1 MKNFFKDKIYQSY
14 LSVFSLLLI
23 VSICLI
29 AFYQCD
35 KHLIEKHAL
44 RHFFNTVI
52 TFLFS
57 IPLVSSFRKLRSE
70 HLYLKN
76 KSKKIES
83 LDLLTNAYN
92 RKEGLKILED
102 LSKSMK
108 QSERSASICFI
119 DILNLTYINN
129 KSGLQAGDNIVKITV
144 NILKDSFRNS
154 DKVVRLEGNK
164 FMVILPDCSLAAKN
178 TLIKKLENKLSL
190 FNKLN
195 KKNYFIEL
203 NILYVEYKGEE
214 KESFVNN
221 SINRLAL
228 NKKNTSINDSVMQEE
243 ILVGIN
249 NNEFKTFFQPK
260 IFSKD
265 KKVQF
270 EALVRWIHPEK
281 GMISPSF
288 FIPVS
293 ETSFLIHRITE
304 LVLKDSLEAA
314 KKLNTCISV
323 NISPLFFEKE
333 SFVRDIKNILV
344 DSESRNLIIL
354 EITERS
360 AMIHSI
366 STLEKMNK
374 LINLG
379 VKFSIDDFG
388 TGYSSLSYLEKFPIS
403 ELKIDRSFITNV
415 EKSSINSLII
425 SFSVKVGELSGF
437 EVIAEGVETKEEI
450 EKLISLGCYNFQGY
464 YFDKAQPLEVIL
476 KDYSKDKYLKKLD
489 FINTEKSD

>member
-1 MKNFFKDKIYQSY
+1 
-14 LSVFSLLLI
+14 
-23 VSICLI
+23 
-29 AFYQCD
+29 
-35 KHLIEKHAL
+35 
-44 RHFFNTVI
+44 
-52 TFLFS
+52 
-57 IPLVSSFRKLRSE
+57 
-70 HLYLKN
+70 
-76 KSKKIES
+76 
-83 LDLLTNAYN
+83 
-92 RKEGLKILED
+92 
-102 LSKSMK
+102 
-108 QSERSASICFI
+108 
-119 DILNLTYINN
+119 
-129 KSGLQAGDNIVKITV
+129 
-144 NILKDSFRNS
+144 
-154 DKVVRLEGNK
+154 
-164 FMVILPDCSLAAKN
+164 MVILPDCSLAAKN

-281 GMISPSF
+281 GMIPPSF

-489 FINTEKSD
+489 FINTKKSD

>member
-1 MKNFFKDKIYQSY
+1 MKKIFKDKIYPNY
-14 LSVFSLLLI
+14 LPIFILLLI
-23 VSICLI
+23 VFICLI
-29 AFYQCD
+29 VVYQFEEQ
-35 KHLIEKHAL
+35 LTEKHSL
-44 RHFFNTVI
+44 RHFFNTII

-83 LDLLTNAYN
+83 LDLLTSAYN
-92 RKEGLKILED
+92 RKEGLKILEE
-102 LSKSMK
+102 LSKSVK
-108 QSERSASICFI
+108 KSERSASTCFI

-129 KSGLQAGDNIVKITV
+129 KLGLQAGDNIVKITV
-144 NILKDSFRNS
+144 NMLKDSFRNS

-164 FMVILPDCSLAAKN
+164 FMVILPDCSLVAKN
-178 TLIKKLENKLSL
+178 RLIKKLENKLSL

-203 NILYVEYKGEE
+203 NILYIEYKGEE
-214 KESFVNN
+214 IDSFVNN

-228 NKKNTSINDSVMQEE
+228 NKKNKTIKNSDMQEE
-243 ILVGIN
+243 MLLGIN

-265 KKVQF
+265 KKVHF

-281 GMISPSF
+281 GMIPPNV

-304 LVLKDSLEAA
+304 LVLKDSLKAA
-314 KKLNTCISV
+314 KELNTCISV
-323 NISPLFFEKE
+323 NISPLVFEKE
-333 SFVRDIKNILV
+333 TFVRDIKNILV
-344 DSESRNLIIL
+344 DSEARSLIIL

-450 EKLISLGCYNFQGY
+450 EKLICLGCYNFQGY

>member
-1 MKNFFKDKIYQSY
+1 MKNIFKNKMYSNY
-14 LSVFSLLLI
+14 LPVFILLLVVFI
-23 VSICLI
+23 YLMVFYLCDERLI
-29 AFYQCD
+29 GN
-35 KHLIEKHAL
+35 HAI
-44 RHFFNTVI
+44 RHFLNTI
-52 TFLFS
+52 FTFLFS
-57 IPLVSSFRKLRSE
+57 IPLVSSFRKIRSE
-70 HLYLKN
+70 HIYLKN
-76 KSKKIES
+76 KSKEIES
-83 LDLLTNAYN
+83 LDLLTGAYN

-102 LSKSMK
+102 LSKSVRL
-108 QSERSASICFI
+108 SERSASTFFI

-129 KSGLQAGDNIVKITV
+129 KLGLQAGDDIVKITV
-144 NILKDSFRNS
+144 NILKDIFRSS

-164 FMVILPDCSLAAKN
+164 FMVILLDCLPAAKN
-178 TLIKKLENKLSL
+178 TLIKKLENRLFI

-214 KESFVNN
+214 NEIFVNN

-228 NKKNTSINDSVMQEE
+228 NKKNTSVKDSVMQEE
-243 ILVGIN
+243 ILSGLN

-265 KKVQF
+265 KKVHF
-270 EALVRWIHPEK
+270 EALVRWKHPKK
-281 GMISPSF
+281 GMIPPSV

-293 ETSFLIHRITE
+293 ERSFLIHKITE
-304 LVLKDSLEAA
+304 LVLKDSLKAA
-314 KKLNTCISV
+314 KKLDTCISV

-333 SFVRDIKNILV
+333 SFVRDIKSILA
-344 DSESRNLIIL
+344 DSETRNLIVL

-360 AMIHSI
+360 AMTHSL
-366 STLEKMNK
+366 STVEKMNK
-374 LINLG
+374 LIDLG
-379 VKFSIDDFG
+379 IKFSIDDFG

-403 ELKIDRSFITNV
+403 ELKIDRSFIANV

-450 EKLISLGCYNFQGY
+450 EKLLSLGCYNFQGY
-464 YFDKAQPLEVIL
+464 YFDKAQPLELIL
-476 KDYSKDKYLKKLD
+476 KNYSKDKYLNKLEL
-489 FINTEKSD
+489 INTEKSD